1 MKKLALLLS
10 ATIFLISLC
19 GCKSKPA
26 KENYFGGEG
35 ELKAEKFLIYDEN
48 NIYINFGYTPLKK
61 YNKSSD
67 TLTIACDDPACGHKA
82 EDVNCKANMKYC
94 LFNGKLVRIV
104 NELVTKSDG
113 TSYRQGYL
121 CLCNENNTRVFKNAL
136 PDGADSEHA
145 EPSIGVVYTLGGDY
159 LVLVNGAYFY
169 LLDNDFN
176 VKFTVPSLGPYTGGV
191 FYVDGEIYYIDNL
204 YRLMK
209 LDRESGAIVESTPVN
224 IGAKITEGF
233 VVGNTLWFSNEKMA
247 LCSYDFKTGELK
259 EHAEN
264 AVRLN
269 SAGKYIEYMIYNEG
283 DVYLYDTET
292 NEAHK
297 REDIDIN
304 ADVLFFLD
312 GNYYAYN
319 DIEGTLTLYEDD
331 LTTVKKSAVL
341 EE

>member
-1 MKKLALLLS
+1 MAIILAG
-10 ATIFLISLC
+10 LC

-35 ELKAEKFLIYDEN
+35 ELKAEASLMYDDN
-48 NIYINFGYTPLKK
+48 NIYINLGYTSVKK
-61 YNKSSD
+61 YNKNSN
-67 TLTIACDDPACGHKA
+67 TLTLACDNPACGHKA
-82 EDVNCKANMKYC
+82 EDVNCKANMEYC
-94 LFNGKLVRIV
+94 LFNGKLVRIA

-121 CLCNENNTRVFKNAL
+121 YLCDENNKQVFKNAL
-136 PDGADSEHA
+136 PDSIDSERK
-145 EPSIGVVYTLGGDY
+145 EPSIGIVYTLGDDY
-159 LVLVNGAYFY
+159 LALYNGAYLY

-176 VKFTVPSLGPYTGGV
+176 VKFTVTNVGAYSGGV
-191 FYVDGEIYYIDNL
+191 FYIDGGIYYIDDL

-209 LDRESGAIVESTPVN
+209 LDKESGEGAPVN
-224 IGAKITEGF
+224 IGAKVTEGF
-233 VVGNTLWFSNEKMA
+233 VEGNVLWFSNEEMA
-247 LCSYDFKTGELK
+247 LCSYDFKTGEIK

-264 AVRLN
+264 AVCLKGV
-269 SAGKYIEYMIYNEG
+269 GKYVEYMIYNEG

-297 REDIDIN
+297 RENFDIN
-304 ADVLFFLD
+304 MDELFCFD

-319 DIEGTLTLYEDD
+319 NTEDTLTLYEDD
-331 LTTVKKSAVL
+331 LTTVINTYVL